1 MCKFQILYCLT
12 PKEPNPDA
20 RLIEEYQIVGD
31 STSLLLNSDRGESDP
46 GYYGLQSE
54 VKPNNELTAQFRM
67 EDGKIRIIS

>member
-1 MCKFQILYCLT
+1 LT

-31 STSLLLNSDRGESDP
+31 STSLLLYSDRGESDP

-54 VKPNNELTAQFRM
+54 VKPNNELTA
-67 EDGKIRIIS
+67 